1 MRHIVKSLLIVLGIV
16 ATIFLGRHF
25 LTPDSWGKYGHYR
38 ADYIDEE
45 ANRSINYGENDS
57 CLKCHSEVVD
67 MLKHGEHKTLS
78 CEVCHSPLSEHIA
91 DGKKIG
97 SMKVPTGNEIDKTC
111 LNCHQKNVAG
121 RPHKFPMI
129 DKNEHYKMLEIRAD
143 HNCNQCHTV
152 HYPKENINKAK
163 SLSRNLREAVDNEA
177 K

>member
-1 MRHIVKSLLIVLGIV
+1 MRHIFKSLLIVLGIV
-16 ATIFLGRHF
+16 ATIFLGRHL

-57 CLKCHSEVVD
+57 CMKCHSEVTE

-97 SMKVPTGNEIDKTC
+97 SMKVPTGNEIDK
-111 LNCHQKNVAG
+111 
-121 RPHKFPMI
+121 
-129 DKNEHYKMLEIRAD
+129 NEHYKKLEIRAD